1 MRRLKKVEINL
12 IPDMKKYLEEPIAT
26 SDDVA
31 ILYSE
36 LVSGFDDDKIGV
48 LALNAKGQTI
58 NIMVGT
64 TKSVDDHMGEYMAG
78 LMLSNAGAFIC
89 ITKSSSDAEIQSHK
103 QEVMERLYKNS
114 EIISMPLIDY
124 IEFRGKSGIESHRK
138 KGDGIFNSTPLTN
151 FVYPGEERVRLKNLP
166 PGSVRIE
173 MSVDKYKNIEDEAL
187 TKEAVIHAAAE
198 ELSLRDREEFC
209 VISINNKGNP
219 ININRVSI
227 GDLSSS
233 HASPR
238 EVFKVPLLCEAESVI
253 LLHNHPSGDATPSDA
268 DLATTDRLINAANI
282 LGITVEDHI
291 IIGSLSKEMYS
302 MRDNHQLGIE
312 TTITQPKFTIKN
324 RNGEQNNLAMINQ
337 QKRKERERR
346 MEK

>member
-1 MRRLKKVEINL
+1 MKRLKKVEINL

-31 ILYSE
+31 ILYSQLAAE
-36 LVSGFDDDKIGV
+36 FDDDKIGF

-64 TKSVDDHMGEYMAG
+64 TKAVDDHMGEYIAG
-78 LMLSNAGAFIC
+78 LMLSNASAFIC
-89 ITKSSSDAEIQSHK
+89 ITKNSSDAEIQSHK
-103 QEVMERLYKNS
+103 QEIMERLYKNS
-114 EIISMPLIDY
+114 EIISMPFLDY
-124 IEFRGKSGIESHRK
+124 IEFHDSGIESYRK
-138 KGDGIFNSTPLTN
+138 KDDIIFNSTPFTN
-151 FVYPGEERVRLKNLP
+151 FVYPGEERVYLKNLP
-166 PGSVRIE
+166 PGSVRVE
-173 MSVDKYKNIEDEAL
+173 MSIDKYKNIEAEAL

-209 VISINNKGNP
+209 VISINNKGTP
-219 ININRVSI
+219 MNINRVSI

-238 EVFKVPLLCEAESVI
+238 EVFKAPLLCEAESVI
-253 LLHNHPSGDATPSDA
+253 LLHNHPSGDTTPSKA
-268 DLATTDRLINAANI
+268 DLATTDRLINVANI

-302 MRDNHQLGIE
+302 LRDNHQLGIE